1 MEIAAR
7 WLDQVHVV
15 VTPGSAFYAPGWI
28 RLSYATSLEKLKEAT
43 GRIRRLMNPS
53 HTRHC
58 GMNRF
63 LGYGV
68 KAHLVH
74 GTP

>member
-15 VTPGSAFYAPGWI
+15 VTWGSAFYAPGWI

-53 HTRHC
+53 HTRH
-58 GMNRF
+58 
-63 LGYGV
+63 
-68 KAHLVH
+68 
-74 GTP
+74 